1 MDVLKVADGLF
12 TLSEQERI
20 AIYEKFVIDFIGEM
34 FKSGGNIDLAF
45 WKLEDLI
52 DISIEDEQYEATEFL
67 IQIKKRLEKIYV

>member
-34 FKSGGNIDLAF
+34 FTSGGNIDLAL

-52 DISIEDEQYEATEFL
+52 EISIEDEQYEATEFL
-67 IQIKKRLEKIYV
+67 IQIKKRLEEIYV